1 VDRIRTI
8 WRSAMYRRVTV
19 ALSLVA
25 ALSLLV
31 ALPVGAGDT
40 PTYAGT
46 IRSIDTARQA
56 IVVEDVGPRMPGQP
70 APVTPRTVILTP
82 STEIFE
88 ARRSENPASGFA
100 GDYEKKMT
108 GDRSALTEGAFV
120 SVKCAPSGDA
130 CRAVELTL
138 IQTDRAA

>member
-1 VDRIRTI
+1 
-8 WRSAMYRRVTV
+8 MYRRVTV
-19 ALSLVA
+19 ALALVA

-31 ALPVGAGDT
+31 TLPVGAGDT
-40 PTYAGT
+40 LTYAGT
-46 IRSIDTARQA
+46 IRSIDEARQA
-56 IVVEDVGPRMPGQP
+56 VVVEDVGPRMPGQP

-88 ARRSENPASGFA
+88 ARRSENPHSGFA
-100 GDYEKKMT
+100 GDYEKMT
-108 GDRSALTEGAFV
+108 GNRSALTEGAFV